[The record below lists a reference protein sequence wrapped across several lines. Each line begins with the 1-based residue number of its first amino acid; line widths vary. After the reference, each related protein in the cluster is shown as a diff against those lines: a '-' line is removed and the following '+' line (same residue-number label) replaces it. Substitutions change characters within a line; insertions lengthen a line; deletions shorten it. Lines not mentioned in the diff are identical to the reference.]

1 MAPSAAEEDAAAGS
15 SGRLLVLYASQTG
28 NAMDVAERIGREAE
42 RGGCPA
48 TAVDV
53 RSMDSF
59 DPSCLPRERFVV
71 FVVSTT
77 GQGDHPDS
85 MKAFWRYLLRK
96 DLTKQWLE
104 GLHYAVFGLGDS
116 GYQKYNFP
124 AKKLDQRISDLGAER
139 IVEKGLGDDQHP
151 SGYEGALDPWLLSL
165 WKSLNETNPSLLP
178 RVSDITDPNSN
189 ILGDPKV
196 EVIYYSSNEVLEDCK
211 ISDPKKLIKNARSM
225 SPALKFHDDGEQP
238 HMLQMVTNQRL
249 TKEGSDRDVRHFE
262 LEDPSSA
269 ISYKVGD
276 ALEILPC
283 QNPSDVDA
291 FIRRCNLDP
300 DCYIT
305 VQAKCGDKVSKGP
318 VVNNSLIHPIKLKT
332 FVALTMDVA
341 SASPRRYFFEART
354 IMLTFWT
361 SFICF
366 MSNIYIDVM
375 SFHATAEH
383 EKEKL
388 QYFASPE
395 GRDDLYQYNQ
405 KESRTVLE
413 VLEDFPSVQMPFEW
427 LVQLTP
433 PLKKRAF
440 SISSSPL
447 AHPNQ
452 IDLTVS
458 IVSWL
463 TPFKRTRHGLCST
476 WLAGL
481 NPSNDN
487 LIPCWIH
494 QGSLPPPRPMVPLV
508 LIGPGTGCAP
518 FRAFVEERAA
528 QAATEPTAP
537 VLFFFGCRNQDND
550 FLYKDFW
557 LTHAQDQGV
566 LSLKKGG
573 GLFVAFSRDQAQKV
587 YVQHKIKEQSARV
600 WNLLC
605 SGAAIY
611 IAGSSTKMP
620 ADVTAAL
627 EEVICQESGETKVGA
642 SKWLRTLE
650 RAGRFNIETWS

>member
-1 MAPSAAEEDAAAGS
+1 MFATSNWKIH
-15 SGRLLVLYASQTG
+15 VLY
-28 NAMDVAERIGREAE
+28 
-42 RGGCPA
+42 
-48 TAVDV
+48 
-53 RSMDSF
+53 
-59 DPSCLPRERFVV
+59 
-71 FVVSTT
+71 
-77 GQGDHPDS
+77 
-85 MKAFWRYLLRK
+85 
-96 DLTKQWLE
+96 
-104 GLHYAVFGLGDS
+104 
-116 GYQKYNFP
+116 
-124 AKKLDQRISDLGAER
+124 
-139 IVEKGLGDDQHP
+139 
-151 SGYEGALDPWLLSL
+151 
-165 WKSLNETNPSLLP
+165 
-178 RVSDITDPNSN
+178 
-189 ILGDPKV
+189 
-196 EVIYYSSNEVLEDCK
+196 K
-211 ISDPKKLIKNARSM
+211 I
-225 SPALKFHDDGEQP
+225 
-238 HMLQMVTNQRL
+238 
-249 TKEGSDRDVRHFE
+249 
-262 LEDPSSA
+262 
-269 ISYKVGD
+269 GD
-276 ALEILPC
+276 ALEILPS
-283 QNPSDVDA
+283 QNPSAVDA
-291 FIRRCNLDP
+291 FIERCNLDP

-305 VQAKCGDKVSKGP
+305 IRAKGGDKVSKGS
-318 VVNNSLIHPIKLKT
+318 VVNSLMDHIKLKT

-341 SASPRRYFFEART
+341 SASPRRYFFE
-354 IMLTFWT
+354 
-361 SFICF
+361 
-366 MSNIYIDVM
+366 VM
-375 SFHATAEH
+375 SFFATAEH

-413 VLEDFPSVQMPFEW
+413 LLEDFPSVQMPFEW

-452 IDLTVS
+452 IHLTVS

-476 WLAGL
+476 WLSGL
-481 NPSNDN
+481 TPSKDN

-494 QGSLPPPRPMVPLV
+494 QGSLPPPRPLVPLV

-528 QAATEPTAP
+528 QTAAEPTAP

-557 LTHAQDQGV
+557 LTHAQDEGV
-566 LSLKKGG
+566 LSSKKGG
-573 GLFVAFSRDQAQKV
+573 GLFVAFSRDQPQKI

-605 SGAAIY
+605 SRAAVY

-627 EEVICQESGETKVGA
+627 EEVVCKEGGVRKEDA

>member
-1 MAPSAAEEDAAAGS
+1 MSRGTVWSVSPSSRKSRRAILSADDSMAPASLPPAG
-15 SGRLLVLYASQTG
+15 GVRLLVLYASQTG
-28 NAMDVAERIGREAE
+28 NAMDAAERVGREAE

-48 TAVDV
+48 VDV
-53 RSMDSF
+53 LPMDRF
-59 DPSCLPRERFVV
+59 DPRCLPSERFVV

-77 GQGDHPDS
+77 GQGDPPDS
-85 MKAFWRYLLRK
+85 MKGFWRYLLQK
-96 DLTKQWLE
+96 NLGAVWLE
-104 GLHYAVFGLGDS
+104 GVHYAVFGLGDS
-116 GYQKYNFP
+116 GYQKYNFA
-124 AKKLDQRISDLGAER
+124 AKKLDARLKSLGAEP

-151 SGYEGALDPWLLSL
+151 SGYEGTLDPWLLSL
-165 WKSLNETNPSLLP
+165 WRSLNETNPSLVP
-178 RVSDITDPNSN
+178 RISDIMHPNLN
-189 ILGDPKV
+189 ILGDAKV
-196 EVIYYSSNEVLEDCK
+196 QVMYYSSDEVPLGSK
-211 ISDPKKLIKNARSM
+211 TSDPRKLIESTRSM
-225 SPALKFHDDGEQP
+225 SPALQFHDDGEP
-238 HMLQMVTNQRL
+238 HYMLQMVKNQRL
-249 TKEGSDRDVRHFE
+249 TKEDSDRDVRHFE

-269 ISYKVGD
+269 ISYKTGD
-276 ALEILPC
+276 VLEVLPS
-283 QNPSDVDA
+283 QDPSAVDA
-291 FIRRCNLDP
+291 FIERCNLDP

-305 VQAKCGDKVSKGP
+305 IRPKNGDKVSKGA
-318 VVNNSLIHPIKLKT
+318 VANSLIDRIKLKT

-341 SASPRRYFFEART
+341 SASPRRYFFE
-354 IMLTFWT
+354 
-361 SFICF
+361 
-366 MSNIYIDVM
+366 VM
-375 SFHATAEH
+375 SFFATAEH

-405 KESRTVLE
+405 KEGRTVLE

-447 AHPNQ
+447 AHPDQ
-452 IDLTVS
+452 IHLTVS
-458 IVSWL
+458 IVSWR
-463 TPFKRTRHGLCST
+463 TPFKRTRRGLCST
-476 WLAGL
+476 WLAGI
-481 NPSNDN
+481 NPSEEN
-487 LIPCWIH
+487 LIPCWVQ
-494 QGSLPPPRPMVPLV
+494 QGSMPTPRPSVPLV

-518 FRAFVEERAA
+518 FRAFVQERAA
-528 QAATEPTAP
+528 QTASEPTAP

-557 LTHAQDQGV
+557 LCHAQDQGV

-573 GLFVAFSRDQAQKV
+573 GLFVAFSRDQTQKV

-605 SGAAIY
+605 SDASVF

-627 EEVICQESGETKVGA
+627 EEVICQEGGFTKAEA
-642 SKWLRTLE
+642 SKWLKELE
-650 RAGRFNIETWS
+650 RARKFNIETWS